1 MENLLTAFIYNN
13 IVLFSAFII
22 LGLLIIN
29 HEIKSHFSPTKNIN
43 CDDLINA
50 MNNSKALLIDMR
62 NAEEFKA
69 GHIVGAKN
77 YSLDDL
83 ANLDVSVADDAII
96 TYANDEKAAIQAA
109 DLILKQGAKEVFY
122 LEGGLSSWI
131 DNNMPLSGGK

>member
-1 MENLLTAFIYNN
+1 M
-13 IVLFSAFII
+13 FSAFVI

-50 MNNSKALLIDMR
+50 MNNSKTLLIDMR

-109 DLILKQGAKEVFY
+109 DLIVKQGAKEVFY

>member
-1 MENLLTAFIYNN
+1 MTAFIYNN

-29 HEIKSHFSPTKNIN
+29 YEIKSHFSPTKNIN
-43 CDDLINA
+43 CDDLINT
-50 MNNSKALLIDMR
+50 MNNSNTLLIDMR
-62 NAEEFKA
+62 NADEYKA

-83 ANLDVSVADDAII
+83 ANLDVNLVDDAII
-96 TYANDEKAAIQAA
+96 TYANDEKVAIQAA
-109 DLILKQGAKEVFY
+109 DLITKQGAKEVFY

-131 DNNMPLSGGK
+131 DNNMPLSGDK

>member
-1 MENLLTAFIYNN
+1 MTAFIYNN

-62 NAEEFKA
+62 DAEEFKA

-96 TYANDEKAAIQAA
+96 TYANDEKVAIQAA

>member
-1 MENLLTAFIYNN
+1 MTAFIYNN

-43 CDDLINA
+43 CDDLINT

-96 TYANDEKAAIQAA
+96 TYANDEKTAIQAA

>member
-1 MENLLTAFIYNN
+1 M
-13 IVLFSAFII
+13 FSAFVI

>member
-1 MENLLTAFIYNN
+1 MTAFIYNN

-83 ANLDVSVADDAII
+83 ANLDVSVADDVII

-122 LEGGLSSWI
+122 LEGGLSSWT

>member
-1 MENLLTAFIYNN
+1 MTAFIYNN

-83 ANLDVSVADDAII
+83 ANLDVSAADDAII

>member
-1 MENLLTAFIYNN
+1 MTAFIYNN

-50 MNNSKALLIDMR
+50 MNNSKALLIDIR

-83 ANLDVSVADDAII
+83 ANLDVSVADDVII

-122 LEGGLSSWI
+122 LEGGLSSWT

>member
-1 MENLLTAFIYNN
+1 MTAFIYNN

-83 ANLDVSVADDAII
+83 ANFDVSVADDAII

>member
-1 MENLLTAFIYNN
+1 MTAFIYNN

-29 HEIKSHFSPTKNIN
+29 HEIKSHFSPAKNIN

>member
-1 MENLLTAFIYNN
+1 MTAFIYNN

-122 LEGGLSSWI
+122 LEGGLSSWT

>member
-1 MENLLTAFIYNN
+1 
-13 IVLFSAFII
+13 
-22 LGLLIIN
+22 
-29 HEIKSHFSPTKNIN
+29 
-43 CDDLINA
+43 

-96 TYANDEKAAIQAA
+96 TYANDEINNLVYDMKG
-109 DLILKQGAKEVFY
+109 LK
-122 LEGGLSSWI
+122 
-131 DNNMPLSGGK
+131 

>member
-1 MENLLTAFIYNN
+1 MTAFIYNN

-62 NAEEFKA
+62 SAEEFKA

>member
-1 MENLLTAFIYNN
+1 MTAFIYNN

-50 MNNSKALLIDMR
+50 MNNSKTLLIDMR
-62 NAEEFKA
+62 NADEFKA

-83 ANLDVSVADDAII
+83 ANLDVSVAEDAII

>member
-1 MENLLTAFIYNN
+1 MTAFIYNN

-50 MNNSKALLIDMR
+50 MNNSKNLLIDMR

-109 DLILKQGAKEVFY
+109 DLIVKQGAKEVFY
-122 LEGGLSSWI
+122 LEGGLSSWV
-131 DNNMPLSGGK
+131 DNNMPLSGEK

>member
-1 MENLLTAFIYNN
+1 MTAFIYNN
-13 IVLFSAFII
+13 IVLFSAFVI

-62 NAEEFKA
+62 NAEEFEA

-109 DLILKQGAKEVFY
+109 DLIVKQGAKEVFY
-122 LEGGLSSWI
+122 LEGGLSSWT

>member
-1 MENLLTAFIYNN
+1 LTAFIYNN

>member
-1 MENLLTAFIYNN
+1 LTAFIYNN
-13 IVLFSAFII
+13 IVLFSAFVI

-83 ANLDVSVADDAII
+83 ANLDVSVADDVII

-122 LEGGLSSWI
+122 LEGGLSSWT

>member
-1 MENLLTAFIYNN
+1 MTAFIYNN

-109 DLILKQGAKEVFY
+109 DLIIKQGAKEVFY

>member
-1 MENLLTAFIYNN
+1 MTAFIYNN

-83 ANLDVSVADDAII
+83 ANLDVSVADDVII

-131 DNNMPLSGGK
+131 DNNMPLSGDK

>member
-1 MENLLTAFIYNN
+1 MTAFISNN

-29 HEIKSHFSPTKNIN
+29 HEVKSLFSPTKNIN
-43 CDDLINA
+43 CDDLISV
-50 MNNSKALLIDMR
+50 MNNSKTLLIDIR
-62 NAEEFKA
+62 NAEEFKS

-77 YSLDDL
+77 YSLDEL
-83 ANLDVSVADDAII
+83 ENLNANIVGDAII

-109 DLILKQGAKEVFY
+109 NLIAKQGIKEVFY

-131 DNNMPLSGGK
+131 DNNMPLSGDK

>member
-1 MENLLTAFIYNN
+1 M
-13 IVLFSAFII
+13 FSAFII

-50 MNNSKALLIDMR
+50 MNNSKTILIDMR

>member
-1 MENLLTAFIYNN
+1 MTAFIYIN
-13 IVLFSAFII
+13 IVLFSAFVI

-50 MNNSKALLIDMR
+50 MNNSQTLLIDMR

-83 ANLDVSVADDAII
+83 ANLDVNLVDYAII

-109 DLILKQGAKEVFY
+109 DLIAKQGAKEVFY

-131 DNNMPLSGGK
+131 DNNMPLSGDK

>member
-1 MENLLTAFIYNN
+1 MTAFIYNN

-43 CDDLINA
+43 CDDLINV

>member
-1 MENLLTAFIYNN
+1 M
-13 IVLFSAFII
+13 FSAFII

>member
-1 MENLLTAFIYNN
+1 M
-13 IVLFSAFII
+13 FSAFII

-50 MNNSKALLIDMR
+50 MNNSKTLLIDMR

-109 DLILKQGAKEVFY
+109 DLIVKQGAKEVFY

>member
-1 MENLLTAFIYNN
+1 MTAFIYNN

-29 HEIKSHFSPTKNIN
+29 HEIKSHFSRTKNIN

-50 MNNSKALLIDMR
+50 MNNSKALLIDIR

-109 DLILKQGAKEVFY
+109 DLIVKQGAKEVFY

>member
-1 MENLLTAFIYNN
+1 LTAFIYNN

-50 MNNSKALLIDMR
+50 MNNTKTVLIDMR
-62 NAEEFKA
+62 NADEFKA

>member
-1 MENLLTAFIYNN
+1 M
-13 IVLFSAFII
+13 FSAFII

-83 ANLDVSVADDAII
+83 ANLDVSAADDAII

>member
-1 MENLLTAFIYNN
+1 MTAFIYNN
-13 IVLFSAFII
+13 IVLFSDFII

-83 ANLDVSVADDAII
+83 ANLDVSAADDAII

>member
-1 MENLLTAFIYNN
+1 MTAFIYNN
-13 IVLFSAFII
+13 IVLFSAFVI

>member
-1 MENLLTAFIYNN
+1 MTASIYNN

-109 DLILKQGAKEVFY
+109 DLIVKQGAKEVFY

>member
-1 MENLLTAFIYNN
+1 MTAFIYNN

-109 DLILKQGAKEVFY
+109 DLIIKQGAKEVFY

-131 DNNMPLSGGK
+131 DNNMPLSGDK

>member
-1 MENLLTAFIYNN
+1 MTAFIYNN

-109 DLILKQGAKEVFY
+109 DLIVKQGAKEVFY

-131 DNNMPLSGGK
+131 DNNMPLSGDK

>member
-1 MENLLTAFIYNN
+1 MTAFIYNN

-96 TYANDEKAAIQAA
+96 TYANDEKVAIQAA

>member
-1 MENLLTAFIYNN
+1 MTAFIYNN

-50 MNNSKALLIDMR
+50 MNNSNTILIDMR